1 MSKAKLAISPA
12 AKSDLTNIYRYG
24 LTTWGAAQ
32 SFSYLTKLKTEIW
45 RLVDYPMIGADRS
58 RLLPNLRS
66 LPVGSH
72 ILFYRFERNT
82 VQLVRV
88 LHGRQDPEKN
98 LLATTDSQALQT

>member
-24 LTTWGAAQ
+24 LTAWGAAQ
-32 SFSYLTKLKTEIW
+32 SFSYLSKLKSEIW
-45 RLVDYPMIGADRS
+45 RLVDYPMMGVDRS

-72 ILFYRFERNT
+72 ILFHRFERHS

-98 LLATTDSQALQT
+98 LISNADSSA